1 MEERIVLDR
10 ESFKALAAD
19 SRVKILKILSKRR
32 HMQAEIAA
40 ELKMAIPS
48 VKEHLDALAKA
59 GLVERK
65 DDGHKWKYYELTKKG
80 KAVLDPEQKRIWIV
94 LSLFILSV
102 VGGLAAWARTLL
114 MPFYNPQTATMLKS
128 AAPSAPEAAAMT
140 ADSSAGAA
148 ATGSAIPWAL
158 IIYGVW
164 LVLLLVLLTYSY
176 VQRKKYLGESL
187 TKPHTINK

>member
-1 MEERIVLDR
+1 MEEKIVLDR

-19 SRVKILKILSKRR
+19 TRVKILKLLHKRR

-40 ELKMAIPS
+40 ELGLAIPS

-102 VGGLAAWARTLL
+102 AGGLAAWGRTLL
-114 MPFYNPQTATMLKS
+114 APFYNPQATMMAKS
-128 AAPSAPEAAAMT
+128 AAPEAASLAMDATT
-140 ADSSAGAA
+140 AQVAHPF
-148 ATGSAIPWAL
+148 PWTL
-158 IIYGVW
+158 VIYGAW
-164 LVLLLVLLTYSY
+164 LALLLLVLVYSL
-176 VQRKKYLGESL
+176 VQRRKYLGESL
-187 TKPHTINK
+187 TKSQSINK